1 MKKKILF
8 CITARASYSRIKNA
22 ILALKKKKGMEAI
35 VLASGS
41 ALLDNYGRVV
51 ELIKKDGIQVV
62 EELYTSFEGD
72 ASIGMALTTA
82 STIEASARSFTRI
95 SPDLVVTIADRYETL
110 GTSIAASYCGF
121 PLAHIQ
127 GGEVTGNIDERVRH
141 ANTKLSDIH
150 LVSNSDSKS
159 RVIKMGEKK
168 SSIFITGCPSL
179 DIVREEKKNLDIQQ
193 LEDCINYNGVGEK
206 FKISEPFIVVLQHS
220 ETESYEYSFNRM
232 MMTLKV
238 IDRIKIRP
246 LIFWPNIDA
255 GSNAISKAI
264 RVMREKGALKSAR
277 FIKNIESRM
286 FVKLLSLS
294 RCLIG
299 NSSAAIRECSFMGVP
314 AVNIG
319 RRQEGRLCAKN
330 VMHVGWNSNQ
340 IFNSIN
346 KQLQNGHYKSSK
358 IYGDGF
364 AGKKIAEVL
373 SKSHS
378 FKNKRFV
385 D

>member
-22 ILALKKKKGMEAI
+22 ILELKKKKGIEVM
-35 VLASGS
+35 VLTSGS
-41 ALLDNYGRVV
+41 ALLDKYGRVV
-51 ELIKKDGIQVV
+51 ELIKKDGIKVV
-62 EELYTSFEGD
+62 EELHTSFEGD
-72 ASIGMALTTA
+72 TSIGMALTTA
-82 STIEASARSFTRI
+82 STIEASARVFNRI
-95 SPDLVVTIADRYETL
+95 KPHLVVVIADRHETL

-121 PLAHIQ
+121 PLAHVQ

-150 LVSNSDSKS
+150 LVSNESSKS

-168 SSIFITGCPSL
+168 TSIFVTGCPSL
-179 DIVREEKKNLDIQQ
+179 DIILEAKKSLKVHQ
-193 LEDCINYNGVGEK
+193 LEDYINAYGVGKK
-206 FKISEPFIVVLQHS
+206 FNISKPFVVVLQHS
-220 ETESYEYSFNRM
+220 ETENYKNSFNHM
-232 MMTLKV
+232 MMTLKA
-238 IDRIKIRP
+238 IDKINIQH

-255 GSNAISKAI
+255 GSGAISKAI

-277 FIKNIESRM
+277 FIKNIESMM

-299 NSSAAIRECSFMGVP
+299 NSSAAIRECSFMGIP

-319 RRQEGRLCAKN
+319 LRQEGRLCAEN

-340 IFNSIN
+340 IFNSIK
-346 KQLQNGHYKSSK
+346 KQLQNGHYKGSK

-364 AGKKIAEVL
+364 SGKRIAEVL

>member
-22 ILALKKKKGMEAI
+22 ILELKKKKGIEVM

-41 ALLDNYGRVV
+41 ALLDKYGRVV
-51 ELIKKDGIQVV
+51 ELIKKDGIKVV
-62 EELYTSFEGD
+62 EELHTSFEGD
-72 ASIGMALTTA
+72 TSIGMALTTA
-82 STIEASARSFTRI
+82 STIDASARVFKRI
-95 SPDLVVTIADRYETL
+95 KPHLVVTIADRYETL

-150 LVSNSDSKS
+150 LVSNGSSKS

-168 SSIFITGCPSL
+168 TSIFVTGCPSL
-179 DIVREEKKNLDIQQ
+179 DIIREAKKSLKVYQ
-193 LEDCINYNGVGEK
+193 LEDCINANGVGKK
-206 FKISEPFIVVLQHS
+206 FNISKPFTVVLQHS
-220 ETESYEYSFNRM
+220 ETENYKNSFNHM
-232 MMTLKV
+232 IMTLKA
-238 IDRIKIRP
+238 IDKINIQH

-255 GSNAISKAI
+255 GSGAISKAI

-277 FIKNIESRM
+277 FIKNIESIM

-299 NSSAAIRECSFMGVP
+299 NSSAAIRECSFMGIP

-319 RRQEGRLCAKN
+319 LRQEGRLCAGN

-346 KQLQNGHYKSSK
+346 KQLQNGHYKGSK

-364 AGKKIAEVL
+364 SGKRIAEVL